1 MGSWKVKYRMQSGH
15 GKMYELVKLGLRH
28 QTGHLLATIMVLIF
42 LFIKVYAD
50 IEYQFSCVNGL

>member
-1 MGSWKVKYRMQSGH
+1 
-15 GKMYELVKLGLRH
+15 MYVLVKLGLRH
-28 QTGHLLATIMVLIF
+28 QIGLLLATIMVLIF